1 MTFNSTG
8 FPLVIFLLSLDEGAR
23 KTPLNNPARKNQVFS
38 ISLLE
43 TSRYVHAWIC
53 HCPPVLQTAMWLAQ
67 RLADSVPTNSCTL
80 QPSRCTHRAQLKN
93 SSQEQWR
100 RYDAEGQ
107 GPMLTTTALHLMKER
122 ARNSAA
128 ALWDLA
134 FWSGIT
140 ATDTARHS
148 TTVTAAI
155 NYRARPTKELVEFK
169 NKIPPENVFL
179 SF

>member
-1 MTFNSTG
+1 
-8 FPLVIFLLSLDEGAR
+8 
-23 KTPLNNPARKNQVFS
+23 
-38 ISLLE
+38 
-43 TSRYVHAWIC
+43 
-53 HCPPVLQTAMWLAQ
+53 MWLAQ

-80 QPSRCTHRAQLKN
+80 QPGRCTHRAQLKN
-93 SSQEQWR
+93 PSPEQWR
-100 RYDAEGQ
+100 RYDTEGP
-107 GPMLTTTALHLMKER
+107 GPMLTAAALHLTKER

-148 TTVTAAI
+148 STLTADI
-155 NYRARPTKELVEFK
+155 NYRARPTEELVEFR